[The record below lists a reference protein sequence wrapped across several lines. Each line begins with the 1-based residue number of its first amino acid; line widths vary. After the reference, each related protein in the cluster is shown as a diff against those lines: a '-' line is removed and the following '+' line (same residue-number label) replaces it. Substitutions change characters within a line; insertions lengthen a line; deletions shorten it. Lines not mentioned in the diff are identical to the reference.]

1 MADTY
6 YVVKKGYNVGI
17 FKTWGECKKSV
28 DGYKNPVFR
37 KFTTYDEAKVFYT
50 GKTSSTI
57 DSTSNTSNT
66 SNIKVINTNNTN
78 NTTTNNKNKQKSNS
92 SSNSIS
98 NSISNSNTNKIGID
112 MSLENFMT
120 PCSSQEVI
128 SDDEVLKVK
137 KSLSNI
143 KSSNYNDA
151 LNYNVRGWTIINDEI
166 YIFTDGSSRKSTG
179 KDEFNSGFGVYLG
192 ITCTNIKEQF
202 TDNKTNNQCELMAL
216 DYAFKL
222 IVRYYRELSEM
233 NKVIKIVSDSEY
245 SIKCISVWLA
255 AWKKNNWKTKNNE
268 DVKNRDLIES
278 IDASMMRIKLINSKL
293 DTAKKIKV
301 KLIHVNS
308 HQAMDRTDITKFNIW
323 YGNTVADLLA
333 CNKI

>member
-1 MADTY
+1 MTETY
-6 YVVKKGYNVGI
+6 YVVKKGHNVGI

-37 KFTTYDEAKVFYT
+37 KFSTYEEAKVFYT
-50 GKTSSTI
+50 GKNSSTI
-57 DSTSNTSNT
+57 DSTSN
-66 SNIKVINTNNTN
+66 IRVINTNTNTN
-78 NTTTNNKNKQKSNS
+78 REKNKSNGNS
-92 SSNSIS
+92 SN
-98 NSISNSNTNKIGID
+98 NTSKIGID
-112 MSLENFMT
+112 MTLESFMS
-120 PCSSQEVI
+120 PSSSQEVI

-143 KSSNYNDA
+143 KSSNYNDS

-278 IDASMMRIKLINSKL
+278 IDNSMLRIKLINSKI
-293 DTAKKIKV
+293 DASKKIKV

>member
-1 MADTY
+1 MSDTY
-6 YVVKKGYNVGI
+6 YVVKKGHNLGI

-37 KFTTYDEAKVFYT
+37 KFSTFEEAKVFYT
-50 GKTSSTI
+50 GKPSSTI
-57 DSTSNTSNT
+57 DSTT
-66 SNIKVINTNNTN
+66 NIKVINTN
-78 NTTTNNKNKQKSNS
+78 KQKP
-92 SSNSIS
+92 
-98 NSISNSNTNKIGID
+98 NSNI
-112 MSLENFMT
+112 SLDNFMT
-120 PCSSQEVI
+120 PSSSQEVI
-128 SDDEVLKVK
+128 SDNEVLKIK
-137 KSLSNI
+137 QSLSNI

-166 YIFTDGSSRKSTG
+166 YIFTDGSSRKSTD
-179 KDEFNSGFGVYLG
+179 KDAFNSGFGVYLG
-192 ITCTNIKEQF
+192 ITCTNIKEQY

-278 IDASMMRIKLINSKL
+278 IDASMLRIKLINSKI
-293 DTAKKIKV
+293 DASKKIKV

-323 YGNTVADLLA
+323 YGNTIADLLA

>member
-1 MADTY
+1 MTLES
-6 YVVKKGYNVGI
+6 
-17 FKTWGECKKSV
+17 F
-28 DGYKNPVFR
+28 
-37 KFTTYDEAKVFYT
+37 
-50 GKTSSTI
+50 
-57 DSTSNTSNT
+57 
-66 SNIKVINTNNTN
+66 
-78 NTTTNNKNKQKSNS
+78 
-92 SSNSIS
+92 
-98 NSISNSNTNKIGID
+98 
-112 MSLENFMT
+112 MS
-120 PCSSQEVI
+120 PSSSQEVI

-278 IDASMMRIKLINSKL
+278 IDNSMLRIKLINSKI
-293 DTAKKIKV
+293 DASKKIKV